1 MADPTPYVV
10 SYSFTGF
17 QTSSPADPLPAPQ
30 VDNELANIATAIS
43 GTITALKDIRRS
55 DGKLRNGLVTVDSMS
70 AGVLAALSDLDETEA
85 GEVDDAI
92 AQVKTDLEADL
103 TAGLATKANV
113 SHTHAASTI
122 TVSAITGIVGADVQ
136 AVLAELRL
144 LAPQTGDL
152 KLSMNTTAPTGWV
165 ACNDGTIGDAS
176 SGASTRANADTAALY
191 ALLWSGVSDTYA
203 PVTTGRGVSAAA
215 DFAAHK
221 PLALTKML
229 GRALALAGAGAT
241 LTSRALGETAGEETH
256 ALIIAELAAHD
267 HGGTTGNPTTHP
279 SLNSAPNSYINGTNS
294 GASSSISVQTSNT
307 LPDHV
312 HSISSQGSGTAHNN
326 MQPTSFLHAFLKL

>member
-152 KLSMNTTAPTGWV
+152 KLSMNTTAPAGWV

-256 ALIIAELAAHD
+256 ALTSGENGPHTHTITDPGHTHTIFGAVSGSGPGSGTFLASVS
-267 HGGTTGNPTTHP
+267 GGGNTVSASHTTG
-279 SLNSAPNSYINGTNS
+279 
-294 GASSSISVQTSNT
+294 ISVDSA
-307 LPDHV
+307 
-312 HSISSQGSGTAHNN
+312 GSGTAHNN